1 MKKKSLRQEYRLFL
15 LRARAC
21 KAYDEGNTALAHRI
35 SREIDDYQQR
45 LWIARERRMRL
56 DA

>member
-21 KAYDEGNTALAHRI
+21 KAYDEGNISLAHRI
-35 SREIDDYQQR
+35 SREIDDCQQR
-45 LWIARERRMRL
+45 LWIEQERRTRQ

>member
-21 KAYDEGNTALAHRI
+21 KAYDEGNISLAHRI

-45 LWIARERRMRL
+45 LWIARERRLRL